1 MSGVKRKS
9 NHLTLTEPKSK
20 CFKYNMRSPLQVSDF
35 NKQVQFTYVPTNHNL
50 KNIKMELEMN
60 KIFEQIQT
68 MQKQIKNLERQ
79 TKIQAEYIDEL
90 EHRNQNRIDDMSQLV
105 NSISQIEIEK
115 KNNSSIFETETKMSE
130 TTKLPQIQYDMS
142 YIS

>member
-9 NHLTLTEPKSK
+9 NHLSLTETKSK
-20 CFKYNMRSPLQVSDF
+20 FIKYNMRSPFQGSDF
-35 NKQVQFTYVPTNHNL
+35 NKQVQFTYAPTNHNL

-60 KIFEQIQT
+60 KILEQIQT
-68 MQKQIKNLERQ
+68 MQEQIKNLERQ

-105 NSISQIEIEK
+105 NSISQMEIEK
-115 KNNSSIFETETKMSE
+115 NNTSMFETETKMSE
-130 TTKLPQIQYDMS
+130 TTNLPSMQYDMS